1 MAEGLKGYNGA
12 VDGVNILHGVAIV
25 AQRMPVTPERRAAI
39 PAPRFP
45 QAGQPQQEVDIEPIV
60 QRAIEVIGGREEAM
74 RWLGTPVRALDY
86 ATPISRLHDPRS
98 REQVLSVLTQ
108 LEHGVL

>member
-1 MAEGLKGYNGA
+1 MAEGLKGYDGA
-12 VDGVNILHGVAIV
+12 VDGVNILHGVAIL
-25 AQRMPVTPERRAAI
+25 AQ
-39 PAPRFP
+39 FP
-45 QAGQPQQEVDIEPIV
+45 QARQPQREVDIEPIV

-86 ATPISRLHDPRS
+86 ATPISRLHDPES
-98 REQVLSVLTQ
+98 REQVLSVLAQ